1 MKTFNEVLKKHF
13 GENEERINSR
23 HIYYC
28 FDYFARDSIVAIYVK
43 YENGSDYFFAE
54 FATFK
59 SPEKLD
65 QFLTLL
71 FGEEP

>member
-1 MKTFNEVLKKHF
+1 MKTFEEVLRKHKNNIGLF
-13 GENEERINSR
+13 GWQYTWNN
-23 HIYYC
+23 YY
-28 FDYFARDSIVAIYVK
+28 FYKYSKNNSIVEVCLHLRNIDEIEIK
-43 YENGSDYFFAE
+43 SF
-54 FATFK
+54 T